1 MNANPRPLRLPTRR
15 LLSSL
20 AAFSLLAAP
29 VAQAAPTTLV
39 LNGQSVTLNTTVIGG
54 VTYLKLADLK
64 AVLAAQG
71 GANAKASVEGCVNE
85 WLFNGIERLRVTK
98 VQAVKD
104 QYYGDGWGVTVEIK
118 NGAQETL
125 TLDDAGI
132 EYNGAVS
139 LAFADGNSWSKSWRE
154 GWQSKTYAKMQQ
166 GTGTLYE
173 FQIFP
178 ESKMDPAAVATYTP
192 QKFLLEVGAK
202 NAERV
207 KANFSV
213 PDPSFRVNLTCRK

>member
-1 MNANPRPLRLPTRR
+1 MNANARLPRTSALR
-15 LLSSL
+15 SL
-20 AAFSLLAAP
+20 AALALFAAP
-29 VAQAAPTTLV
+29 VALAAPTTLV
-39 LNGQSVTLNTTVIGG
+39 LGGQSVTLNTTVIGG

-64 AVLAAQG
+64 AALAAQG

-104 QYYGDGWGVTVEIK
+104 RYYGDGWGVTVEIK

-125 TLDDAGI
+125 TLDHAGVV
-132 EYNGAVS
+132 YNGAVN

-154 GWQSKTYAKMQQ
+154 GWQEKTYAKMQQ

-178 ESKMDPAAVATYTP
+178 ESKMEPAAVAAYLP

-202 NAERV
+202 NPDHV

-213 PDPSFRVNLTCRK
+213 SDPSFRVNLTCRK

>member
-1 MNANPRPLRLPTRR
+1 MNANVRPSRFSARRPLRL
-15 LLSSL
+15 
-20 AAFSLLAAP
+20 AAALTLLAAP
-29 VAQAAPTTLV
+29 AALAAPTTLTI
-39 LNGQSVTLNTTVIGG
+39 NGQSVTLDTTVIGG

-64 AVLAAQG
+64 AALAAQG

-98 VQAVKD
+98 VQPVKD
-104 QYYGDGWGVTVEIK
+104 RYYGDGWGVTVEIR
-118 NGAQETL
+118 NGAPETL
-125 TLDDAGI
+125 TLDHAGLQ
-132 EYNGAVS
+132 YNGAVN

-154 GWQSKTYAKMQQ
+154 GWQDKTYARMQQ

-178 ESKMDPAAVATYTP
+178 EGKMEASAVAAYAP
-192 QKFLLEVGAK
+192 QKFLLEVAAK
-202 NAERV
+202 NPDHV

>member
-1 MNANPRPLRLPTRR
+1 MNANARLFRISALRPLAA
-15 LLSSL
+15 L
-20 AAFSLLAAP
+20 AVFAAP
-29 VAQAAPTTLV
+29 VALAAPTTLV
-39 LNGQSVTLNTTVIGG
+39 LGGQSVTLNTTVISG

-64 AVLAAQG
+64 AALAAQG

-98 VQAVKD
+98 VQAVED
-104 QYYGDGWGVTVEIK
+104 RYYGDGWGVTVEIK

-125 TLDDAGI
+125 TLDHAGI
-132 EYNGAVS
+132 AYNGAVN
-139 LAFADGNSWSKSWRE
+139 LAFADGNSWSRSWRE
-154 GWQSKTYAKMQQ
+154 GWQTKTYARMQQ

-178 ESKMDPAAVATYTP
+178 ESKMEAAAVATYAP

-202 NAERV
+202 NPDHV